1 MLLGPKS
8 LQLGK
13 TWSDAHARVAS
24 RTARQRDLAQ
34 LPALDRATRASTD
47 RAAGSA
53 LATLRGANQRFL
65 MRKPE
70 VRAAF
75 RSRVAIS
82 MRTALTRAF
91 AALFRRSSSAAPRTS
106 RRWTS
111 TCRWRVR
118 PLLRGTRRFGSRR

>member
-13 TWSDAHARVAS
+13 TWSDAHARVAA

-70 VRAAF
+70 VRGAF
-75 RSRVAIS
+75 RSRRIFNAP
-82 MRTALTRAF
+82 ALTHAF
-91 AALFRRSSSAAPRTS
+91 VPQILIGRSTDEQKVDIDLSLEGA
-106 RRWTS
+106 S
-111 TCRWRVR
+111 TLARHTPFWQHY
-118 PLLRGTRRFGSRR
+118 